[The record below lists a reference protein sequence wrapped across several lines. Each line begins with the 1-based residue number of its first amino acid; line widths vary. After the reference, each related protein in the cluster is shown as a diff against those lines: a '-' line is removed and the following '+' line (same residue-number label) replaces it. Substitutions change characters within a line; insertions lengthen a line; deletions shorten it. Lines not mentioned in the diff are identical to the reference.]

1 MAYTEFRKF
10 YGGFDVVIPAVN
22 FSSLTREEAVASAER
37 LTNYVDGFVCHL
49 MGALPSDKTM
59 SAGEVIQ
66 TMLVA
71 NGGEHHG
78 EANLGVLVRKSLD
91 LSDMYFRAFNTDG
104 ITLRKAWCKHMANEI
119 EREFQL

>member
-1 MAYTEFRKF
+1 MPYTEFRKS
-10 YGGFDVVIPAVN
+10 YGDFEVVIPAVN
-22 FSSLTREEAVASAER
+22 FSSLTREEAVESARR
-37 LTNYVDGFVCHL
+37 LTSYVDGFVCHHMEAFPVDEAWKASKL
-49 MGALPSDKTM
+49 
-59 SAGEVIQ
+59 IQ

-78 EANLGVLVRKSLD
+78 EAHLGVLVRESLD

>member
-1 MAYTEFRKF
+1 MPYTKFRKS
-10 YGGFDVVIPAVN
+10 YGDFEVVIPPVD
-22 FSSLTREEAVASAER
+22 FSSLTREAAVESAKRLAS
-37 LTNYVDGFVCHL
+37 YVDGFVCHL

-78 EANLGVLVRKSLD
+78 EAHLGVLVRKSLD

-104 ITLRKAWCKHMANEI
+104 ITLRKAWCKHMAREI
-119 EREFQL
+119 EREFRL